1 MRTVEQA
8 SVAMK
13 ELEGKSMYQSSLFSE
28 NVNFM
33 RIQYSQLPELDIS
46 QTNERAKDYTQGSGI
61 TEPIRNFDKNA

>member
-13 ELEGKSMYQSSLFSE
+13 ELEGKSMYHSSLFSE

-33 RIQYSQLPELDIS
+33 RIQYSQLLELDIS
-46 QTNERAKDYTQGSGI
+46 QTNERAKDYT
-61 TEPIRNFDKNA
+61 